1 MLAALG
7 ERCKLP
13 QLGAGQSP
21 SRKRILEH
29 FSAKK
34 RIWSLV
40 AAILSLNGAKKS
52 QNSYKNHGGPA
63 KRGGELTQGP
73 PLNTPRLSI
82 NRLFFL
88 IDYLN
93 NRLR

>member
-21 SRKRILEH
+21 GRKRILEH

-34 RIWSLV
+34 THLV
-40 AAILSLNGAKKS
+40 T
-52 QNSYKNHGGPA
+52 GGSNFVS
-63 KRGGELTQGP
+63 KR
-73 PLNTPRLSI
+73 R
-82 NRLFFL
+82 
-88 IDYLN
+88 
-93 NRLR
+93 